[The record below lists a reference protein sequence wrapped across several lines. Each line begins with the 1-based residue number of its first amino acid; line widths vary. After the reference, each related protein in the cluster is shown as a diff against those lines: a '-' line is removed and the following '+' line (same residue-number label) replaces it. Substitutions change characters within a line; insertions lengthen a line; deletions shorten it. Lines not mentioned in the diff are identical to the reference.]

1 MKRFYLLFVNLLIV
15 SGFIFTSCSNS
26 DEEDGL
32 LNSEN
37 SQSLQNEYVTMGY
50 LNISPT
56 PNTRSNQVQNYDVN
70 FDNDNGESMLH
81 FNLLEL
87 NNSHI
92 YGCDMNGDETPDFY
106 VKFISSKMD
115 KFLYLDKNKNVLQE
129 CSLTQGSKNEFTID
143 VLHIYNFADNTS
155 LTRSES
161 WSDCFSRRMGSALGI
176 TMSVVA
182 GFIGPEGTAAVA
194 AAGALSCAIYDPF

>member
-1 MKRFYLLFVNLLIV
+1 
-15 SGFIFTSCSNS
+15 
-26 DEEDGL
+26 
-32 LNSEN
+32 
-37 SQSLQNEYVTMGY
+37 
-50 LNISPT
+50 
-56 PNTRSNQVQNYDVN
+56 
-70 FDNDNGESMLH
+70 
-81 FNLLEL
+81 
-87 NNSHI
+87 
-92 YGCDMNGDETPDFY
+92 
-106 VKFISSKMD
+106 MD

-129 CSLTQGSKNEFTID
+129 CSLTQSSKNEFTID